1 MGYVFAF
8 LAAAFFGL
16 NGSVTKVMME
26 SGLTALQVTQMRVLG
41 AALLGGVV
49 LMILS
54 PHSFRIPKKQIPSV
68 VIMGLVGV
76 ASLQATY
83 ALALDLLPVGIA
95 LLLEYTAV
103 PMVAMVAFFFF
114 KERVR
119 RRIWVSIGFV
129 MAGLAIVAQIW
140 ASTLN
145 PLGVMWGFG
154 AAVSLATYFLIGE
167 RQLETISPLALL
179 FWTMTTAT
187 IFWSFFSGWWNIPAG
202 IFGQSVSLQGSLD
215 GVSAPLWV
223 LLIWNVSMGSFL
235 PFLLSLAA
243 LKRLSATAAGIAAT
257 SEVGFAFLFAW
268 LWLLQTISSF
278 QSIGAVLVLAGIII
292 AQTSRRS
299 PVVVQADLALETGPI
314 ILPEREEDSL
324 SDTAPTQTEN

>member
-1 MGYVFAF
+1 MGYLYAF
-8 LAAAFFGL
+8 IAATLFGL

-26 SGLTALQVTQMRVLG
+26 SGLDALQVTQLRVVG
-41 AALLGGVV
+41 ATLISGIVLL
-49 LMILS
+49 ILS
-54 PHSFRIPKKQIPSV
+54 PHSFRLPRRQIGPIIV
-68 VIMGLVGV
+68 MGIVGV
-76 ASLQATY
+76 ALLQATY

-103 PMVAMVAFFFF
+103 PMVAVVAFFFF

-119 RRIWVSIGFV
+119 RRIWVSIALV
-129 MAGLAIVAQIW
+129 MGGLAIVAQIW

-145 PLGVMWGFG
+145 PLGVMWGF
-154 AAVSLATYFLIGE
+154 AAALSLATYFLVGE

-187 IFWSFFSGWWNIPAG
+187 VFWSFFSGWWNIPPG
-202 IFGQSVSLQGSLD
+202 IFSESVSLQGSLES
-215 GVSAPLWV
+215 VTVPMWV
-223 LLIWNVSMGSFL
+223 LLAWNVSMGSFL

-257 SEVGFAFLFAW
+257 SEVAFAFIFAW
-268 LWLLQTISSF
+268 VWLLQTISSF
-278 QSIGAVLVLAGIII
+278 QSIGAAFVLAGIVV
-292 AQTSRRS
+292 AQTARRS
-299 PVVVQADLALETGPI
+299 NVVVQADLALETGPI

-324 SDTAPTQTEN
+324 LDRPTH